1 MYIFLFNFFWWDNVS
16 FSWCNIRYFGSL
28 KVAIRKQGNWCYYQS
43 LAKGN
48 ANFNLKSCYRRSHQR
63 PATFLKKW
71 LWYRCFPVN
80 FVKFLKTTFLQ
91 NTSEQLFLLL
101 SRWVICIN
109 YNIQFSFDEPLH
121 SIAASKSFHSLWE
134 FRQYRQHMG
143 KIFQTFTV
151 WYLSTA
157 DEVQL
162 KVTYHKMLS
171 QYEHLKPILSSATFK
186 ESNYFIKNVYVK
198 RFLYSIS

>member
-1 MYIFLFNFFWWDNVS
+1 MIEKSSEMYMFLLNFFWWDNVS
-16 FSWCNIRYFGSL
+16 ISWCNIRYLGSL

-91 NTSEQLFLLL
+91 NTSEQLLLLL

-109 YNIQFSFDEPLH
+109 YNIQFSFDEALH
-121 SIAASKSFHSLWE
+121 SIATSKSFHSLWE

-143 KIFQTFTV
+143 KIVQTFIV
-151 WYLSTA
+151 WYLSKA

-162 KVTYHKMLS
+162 KVIYHKMLP
-171 QYEHLKPILSSATFK
+171 Q
-186 ESNYFIKNVYVK
+186 
-198 RFLYSIS
+198 